1 MIRMNHWTDK
11 VQLALA
17 LPGSFHAVEE
27 ETWTPYPKAWY
38 LLRKQVE
45 FDVTSSMSSS
55 FRSCHR
61 IVSWTTFG
69 QSGGR
74 IPRNSKSRF
83 FDLLPFIRREQLT
96 IKINSCSFD
105 MDHRTVNLSKSNL
118 DDAVCSSK
126 NADSITRGRI
136 WAFRTVGKKSF
147 DHNTA
152 PARRQYVT
160 THSLIESQTGLAFC
174 EFERNWYLLRHVY
187 KPPLFHGASPSSIE
201 SINSASDSS
210 CHQGLS
216 HSLATCWI
224 SIVYTYQYYS
234 FQQLKLA

>member
-1 MIRMNHWTDK
+1 MVRMDDWTEK
-11 VQLALA
+11 VQLALS

-27 ETWTPYPKAWY
+27 GSWTPYPKAWY

-136 WAFRTVGKKSF
+136 WAFRTFGKKSF
-147 DHNTA
+147 DHNIA

-160 THSLIESQTGLAFC
+160 THSWIESQTGRAFC
-174 EFERNWYLLRHVY
+174 EVERNRQHLRHAY
-187 KPPLFHGASPSSIE
+187 KPPLFHGASSSSIE
-201 SINSASDSS
+201 SMNSASVSS
-210 CHQGLS
+210 CHQGMS

-224 SIVYTYQYYS
+224 SKVYTYQYHS
-234 FQQLKLA
+234 FQ